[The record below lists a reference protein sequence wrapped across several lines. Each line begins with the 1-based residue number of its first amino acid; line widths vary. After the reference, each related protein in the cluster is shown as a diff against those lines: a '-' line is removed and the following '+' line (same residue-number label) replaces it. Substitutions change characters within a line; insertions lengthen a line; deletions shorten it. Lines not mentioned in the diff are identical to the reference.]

1 MGVKLGDI
9 IPPEAV
15 EEVNLQFFNGKSV
28 AIDGFNALYQ
38 FLATIRGPD
47 GRPLM
52 DSRGRVTSHLSGLF
66 FRTLNLLEENVK
78 VVYVFDGQPPE
89 LKKET
94 IRKRVEAK
102 KVAAEKYEQ
111 AVKAG
116 DIEAARKYASQTAS
130 LEEYM
135 LQSAKEL
142 LEAMGVPYVMAP
154 SEGEAQA
161 AYMAMKGYVWAS
173 ASQDYDSILFGSPR
187 LVRNLSVVGRRKL
200 PGRKEYVE
208 VSPELIRAE
217 KLFASL
223 NLTRE
228 QLIDMAIL
236 IGTDYFEGVKGV
248 GPKRA
253 LQLIREFG
261 TAEKALKALNVE
273 PKVDIEEVRKLFLN
287 PQVTDDFKLEWRPV
301 DPERV
306 KRVLCDE
313 HDFSEERVEK
323 AMRELL
329 ERQRKTAGETRL
341 DQWF

>member
-15 EEVNLQFFNGKSV
+15 EEVSLQFFNGKSV

-38 FLATIRGPD
+38 FLSIIRGPD

-66 FRTLNLLEENVK
+66 FRTVNLLEENVR

-94 IRKRVEAK
+94 IRRRLEAK
-102 KVAAEKYEQ
+102 KAAAERYEE
-111 AVKAG
+111 ALMSG
-116 DIEAARKYASQTAS
+116 DLEAARRYATQTAT

-161 AYMAMKGYVWAS
+161 AYMAAKGHVWAS

-208 VSPELIRAE
+208 VSPELVRSDR
-217 KLFASL
+217 LFSAL
-223 NLTRE
+223 GLTRE
-228 QLIDMAIL
+228 QLIDVAIL

-261 TAEKALKALNVE
+261 TAERALRALNVVPE
-273 PKVDIEEVRKLFLN
+273 VDIEEVRRLFLN
-287 PQVTDDFKLEWRPV
+287 PQVTDDFRLEWRPI

-329 ERQRKTAGETRL
+329 ERQRKSAGETRL

>member
-38 FLATIRGPD
+38 FLSIIRGPD

-52 DSRGRVTSHLSGLF
+52 DSKGRVTSHLSGLF
-66 FRTLNLLEENVK
+66 FRTINLLEENVR

-89 LKKET
+89 QKKET
-94 IRKRVEAK
+94 IRKRLEAK
-102 KVAAEKYEQ
+102 RAAAEKYEM

-116 DIEAARKYASQTAS
+116 DLEAARRYATQTAS

-135 LQSAKEL
+135 LRSAGEL
-142 LEAMGVPYVMAP
+142 LRAMGVPYVMAP

-161 AYMAMKGYVWAS
+161 AYMAMRGDVWAS

-200 PGRKEYVE
+200 PGRREYVE
-208 VSPELIRAE
+208 VSPELLRAE
-217 KLFASL
+217 KLFGAL

-228 QLIDMAIL
+228 QLIDVAVLM
-236 IGTDYFEGVKGV
+236 GTDYFEGIKGV

-261 TAEKALKALNVE
+261 TAERALKALNVE
-273 PKVDIEEVRKLFLN
+273 PKVDVEEVRRLFLN
-287 PQVTDDFKLEWRPV
+287 PQVTDEFKLEWQPV

>member
-161 AYMAMKGYVWAS
+161 AYMAMKGHVWAS
-173 ASQDYDSILFGSPR
+173 ASQDYDSVLFGSPR

>member
-1 MGVKLGDI
+1 LGVKLGDI

-161 AYMAMKGYVWAS
+161 AYMAMKGYVWVS

-236 IGTDYFEGVKGV
+236 IGTDYFEGFKGV

-261 TAEKALKALNVE
+261 TAEKVLKALNVE

-287 PQVTDDFKLEWRPV
+287 PHVTDDFKLEWRPV

>member
-1 MGVKLGDI
+1 
-9 IPPEAV
+9 
-15 EEVNLQFFNGKSV
+15 
-28 AIDGFNALYQ
+28 
-38 FLATIRGPD
+38 
-47 GRPLM
+47 
-52 DSRGRVTSHLSGLF
+52 
-66 FRTLNLLEENVK
+66 
-78 VVYVFDGQPPE
+78 
-89 LKKET
+89 
-94 IRKRVEAK
+94 
-102 KVAAEKYEQ
+102 
-111 AVKAG
+111 
-116 DIEAARKYASQTAS
+116 
-130 LEEYM
+130 
-135 LQSAKEL
+135 
-142 LEAMGVPYVMAP
+142 
-154 SEGEAQA
+154 
-161 AYMAMKGYVWAS
+161 MAMKGYVWAS
-173 ASQDYDSILFGSPR
+173 ASQDYDSVLFGSPR

-208 VSPELIRAE
+208 VSPELLRAE

-261 TAEKALKALNVE
+261 SAEKALRALNVE
-273 PKVDIEEVRKLFLN
+273 PKVDIEEVRRLFLN

-306 KRVLCDE
+306 KRVLCGE

-329 ERQRKTAGETRL
+329 ERQRKKAGETRL